1 MTSTVQCLFLLL
13 VSAAVTFVAFL
24 ALYGMV
30 LAIGWLA
37 EWMGRKR

>member
-1 MTSTVQCLFLLL
+1 MSTTLESLVLLL
-13 VSAAVTFVAFL
+13 VSAAITLVVFM

-37 EWMGRKR
+37 EWMGRK

>member
-1 MTSTVQCLFLLL
+1 MSTTLEALVLLL
-13 VSAAVTFVAFL
+13 VSAAITLVVFA

-37 EWMGRKR
+37 EWMGRK